1 MCKNAKTKK
10 QYVVPCYL
18 WLLVFP
24 PLFLGTFPIWFKTS
38 TLKENCLSNYC
49 WGKKTRE
56 KNNISP
62 FPATHTYIKLTFVS
76 FFFNFFFAPF
86 PYSQNWPLKDIEGH
100 LCLPTSLSG
109 DHFMCLG
116 FNHKMSAGKVL
127 FASLSCI
134 ILHRKHQL
142 QSAVQG

>member
-10 QYVVPCYL
+10 HVVPCYL

-49 WGKKTRE
+49 WGKKRKKKT
-56 KNNISP
+56 NISP

-76 FFFNFFFAPF
+76 FFFNFFILNLSLSNTLFIRGVF
-86 PYSQNWPLKDIEGH
+86 FWMRHSFV
-100 LCLPTSLSG
+100 LCLMIFSIPESSK
-109 DHFMCLG
+109 
-116 FNHKMSAGKVL
+116 NS
-127 FASLSCI
+127 
-134 ILHRKHQL
+134 R
-142 QSAVQG
+142 